1 MKREIRGRPPTGGA
15 SMAGSTAEEEERMA
29 RFTFALGVEGELRD
43 AGVVQSDSFDEA
55 LVELSRRY
63 RPQKG
68 DVLEIGVAGFP
79 PARYTMAAALGG
91 IGGWQPANR
100 QAA

>member
-1 MKREIRGRPPTGGA
+1 ME
-15 SMAGSTAEEEERMA
+15 GSTAEEEERMA

-79 PARYTMAAALGG
+79 PARYEHTGFANGVKGWRPAGLLAA
-91 IGGWQPANR
+91 
-100 QAA
+100 